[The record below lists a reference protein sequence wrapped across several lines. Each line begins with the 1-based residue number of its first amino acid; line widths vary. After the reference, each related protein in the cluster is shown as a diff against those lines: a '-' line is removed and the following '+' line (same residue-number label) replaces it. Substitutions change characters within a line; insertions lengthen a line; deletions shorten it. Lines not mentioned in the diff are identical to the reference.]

1 MQNQERIREGLQ
13 GTGGWVRGG
22 RHMGGQESFD
32 LVSKSEET
40 DDAASE
46 EREFL
51 LDGHRSTGLDSHALK
66 RKSMN

>member
-13 GTGGWVRGG
+13 GVGGGGGGGGG

-32 LVSKSEET
+32 LVSKSEVT
-40 DDAASE
+40 DDAA
-46 EREFL
+46 EFL
-51 LDGHRSTGLDSHALK
+51 LDGHGGTGLDSHALK

>member
-13 GTGGWVRGG
+13 GVGGQG

-32 LVSKSEET
+32 LVSKSEVT

-51 LDGHRSTGLDSHALK
+51 LDGHGGTGLDSHALK